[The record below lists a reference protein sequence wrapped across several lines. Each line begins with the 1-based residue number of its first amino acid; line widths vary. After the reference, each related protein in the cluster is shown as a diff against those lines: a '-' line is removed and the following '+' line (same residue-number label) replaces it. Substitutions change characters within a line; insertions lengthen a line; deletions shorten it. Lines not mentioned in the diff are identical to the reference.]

1 MTPTDEIVLN
11 EDQDQAVGTILTSRV
26 TLLSGAGGVGKSV
39 VVREITRGVR
49 ALVLAPTGVAAINA
63 NGSTIHAALRMN
75 FAVKD
80 PANDTANFGF
90 MPPYLSSRIREAE
103 MLVIDEI
110 SMVRADMLDA
120 IDRRLRTV
128 RGVEEPFGGLLTVL
142 SGDCYQLPPVLARK
156 GGEKDAYV
164 KSGLW
169 RSEWWFDSQVVRD
182 LMGRRGMS
190 LATLRTPMRQA
201 DPDFVTALQRARV
214 GKLRAQDLDLF
225 NSRVVSRTP
234 AESNKLVP
242 LRSTA
247 AEINAGHLDS
257 LDAPEYTYHRQV
269 AYRSREVSWRSGE
282 DSPPVQVRLKAGTLV
297 SMTCNS
303 YRGTGAAKELM
314 WANGH
319 LGKIVEADEA
329 GVSVEMFHS
338 GETHRLIGSLSPG
351 EVDWGDALARMD
363 GLSQYVYDL
372 KGQATLKR
380 VVSAVDAIAFQIPVA
395 VAAAQTIH
403 RAQGLTL
410 PKVHLAGD
418 FSWLPGLA
426 YVGVSRVRALED
438 LSLDNPLTV
447 SDFGRIEKVQ
457 RFVSELKEMTDG

>member
-39 VVREITRGVR
+39 VVREITQGVR

-63 NGSTIHAALRMN
+63 NGSTIHSALRMG

-80 PANDTANFGF
+80 PANDTTNFGYL
-90 MPPYLSSRIREAE
+90 PPYLSAKIREAE

-128 RGVEEPFGGLLTVL
+128 RGINEPFGGLLTVL

-156 GGEKDAYV
+156 GGERDAYV

-169 RSEWWFDSQVVRD
+169 RSEWWFDSQVITE
-182 LMGRRGMS
+182 LMLSRGLS

-214 GKLRAQDLDLF
+214 GKVRQQDLDLL
-225 NSRVVSRTP
+225 NSRVVRRTP

-242 LRSTA
+242 LRNLA
-247 AEINAGHLDS
+247 AEINQGHLDS
-257 LDAPEYTYHRQV
+257 LDGPEYTYRRKVIYRTPEV
-269 AYRSREVSWRSGE
+269 AWRGGD
-282 DSPPVQVRLKAGTLV
+282 DSPPTELTLKPGALV
-297 SMTCNS
+297 SMTSNA
-303 YRGTGAAKELM
+303 YRGAGAAKEML

-319 LGKIVEADEA
+319 LGKIIEADED
-329 GVSVEMFHS
+329 GVEVELYHS
-338 GETHRLIGSLSPG
+338 GETYRLNGGSDAD
-351 EVDWGDALARMD
+351 EMTWGQALERFD
-363 GLSQYVYDL
+363 GQNQYIYDL
-372 KGQATLKR
+372 KGQAQQKR
-380 VVSAVDAIAFQIPVA
+380 IVSVVDAIAFQIPVA

-426 YVGVSRVRALED
+426 YVGVSRVRELED
-438 LSLDNPLTV
+438 LTLDNPLTP